1 LSSYFKI
8 VLQDTQRRDIV
19 LKKKLHLEFGGYSDA
34 GVKESNEDAFTV
46 VMPDKHSVRK
56 FKGGAACIADGVS
69 CSENAKLAS
78 HTAVN
83 NFALD
88 YFSTPDFWTV
98 EQSASKVIGS
108 INSWL
113 YQQGAQR
120 HTRVDG
126 FVTTFSA
133 LIIKSHT
140 AHLLHVGD
148 SRIYLLR
155 DNKLELLT
163 TDHCYQQG
171 DQNYLTRALGI
182 ESGLNLDY
190 RSLSIKLN
198 DRYVLTTDGVHDT
211 LSHEELE
218 ALVNTKTDD
227 LETLAQDIGIASLNK
242 GSKDNISCLL
252 VDVASLPIERLEEV
266 YNDLTKLTIPPVLVK
281 GNKIDQFEITRV
293 LHGGTRSHVYLA
305 RDTESQEQRV
315 LKMPSL
321 NFADDLS
328 YLDSFAREQWIG
340 RKLSHPRV
348 MKILE
353 PIQNT
358 KFLYHICEF
367 IEGKTLRQWMI
378 DNPKPELDEV
388 RNLVDEMII
397 AARVLHRDKMVHR
410 DLKPENFII
419 NRDGNITLI
428 DLGTVQV
435 SGIQEISKLD
445 LEEVPVGDMGYIA
458 PEYII
463 HNSATGLT
471 DLFSIASIAYEML
484 SGKLPFNAIKSN
496 RDYKKSFSDWNY
508 KSIKS
513 LNNSRKDIPDWI
525 DNVLKKALAAK
536 PENRYQAMSE
546 FQQDLRTPGQDIL
559 TPSEYVPL
567 LERNPLRFWQG
578 ISVLLVIVI
587 IAQWVVFFNS

>member
-1 LSSYFKI
+1 M
-8 VLQDTQRRDIV
+8 
-19 LKKKLHLEFGGYSDA
+19 KKKLHLEFGGYSDA
-34 GVKESNEDAFTV
+34 GVKETNEDAFTAI
-46 VMPDKHSVRK
+46 MPDRHSVRK

-69 CSENAKLAS
+69 CSVNAQLAS
-78 HTAVN
+78 QTAVN
-83 NFALD
+83 NFASD

-113 YQQGAQR
+113 YQQGAQKQ
-120 HTRVDG
+120 TRVDG

-140 AHLLHVGD
+140 AHLLHAGD

-163 TDHCYQQG
+163 NDHCYQQG

-182 ESGLNLDY
+182 ESSLHLDY
-190 RSLSIKLN
+190 KAVTIKLN

-211 LSHEELE
+211 LTHEELE
-218 ALVNTKTDD
+218 ALLCTETDD
-227 LETLAQDIGIASLNK
+227 LEGLAKNIGETAFNK
-242 GSKDNISCLL
+242 GSQDNISCLL

-266 YNDLTKLTIPPVLVK
+266 YNDLTKLTIPPVLSK
-281 GNKIDQFEITRV
+281 GNKIDHFEITRV
-293 LHGGTRSHVYLA
+293 LHSGTRSHVYMA
-305 RDTESQEQRV
+305 RDTETDEQRV

-321 NFADDLS
+321 NFAEDLS

-340 RKLSHPRV
+340 RKLSHPRI
-348 MKILE
+348 MKIYA
-353 PIQNT
+353 PPPKT
-358 KFLYHICEF
+358 DFLYHVCEY

-378 DNPKPELDEV
+378 DNPQPHFDEV
-388 RNLVDEMII
+388 RHLVEEMITATRI
-397 AARVLHRDKMVHR
+397 MHRDKMVHR

-435 SGIQEISKLD
+435 SGIKEIKQAN
-445 LEEVPVGDMGYIA
+445 LEDIPVGDIGYIA
-458 PEYII
+458 PEYLIC
-463 HNSATGLT
+463 NAASGLS
-471 DLFSIASIAYEML
+471 DLFSIASITYEMI
-484 SGKLPFNAIKSN
+484 SGQRPFNTIKSN
-496 RDYKKSFSDWNY
+496 RDQDKKFSDWSYRPFSTLGKQNP
-508 KSIKS
+508 STP
-513 LNNSRKDIPDWI
+513 NWV

-546 FQQDLRTPGQDIL
+546 FQRDLRTPSQDIL
-559 TPSEYVPL
+559 TPSTYVPL
-567 LERNPLRFWQG
+567 IERNPLRFWQATSL
-578 ISVLLVIVI
+578 IFALVII
-587 IAQWVVFFNS
+587 TQWVLFFRQ

>member
-1 LSSYFKI
+1 M
-8 VLQDTQRRDIV
+8 
-19 LKKKLHLEFGGYSDA
+19 KKKLHLEFGGYSNA
-34 GVKESNEDAFTV
+34 GVKASNEDAFTA

-78 HTAVN
+78 QTAVN
-83 NFALD
+83 NFAID

-113 YQQGAQR
+113 YQQGAQK

-140 AHLLHVGD
+140 AHILHVGD

-155 DNKLELLT
+155 DNKLELIT
-163 TDHCYQQG
+163 HDHTYQKG
-171 DQNYLTRALGI
+171 DQSYLTRALGI
-182 ESGLNLDY
+182 ESSLNLDY

-198 DRYVLTTDGVHDT
+198 DRYLLTTDGVHDSLT
-211 LSHEELE
+211 HDELE
-218 ALVNTKTDD
+218 ALANTQADNI
-227 LETLAQDIGIASLNK
+227 EELAKNIGQTALKN
-242 GSKDNISCLL
+242 GSTDNISCLL

-266 YNDLTKLTIPPVLVK
+266 YNDLTKLTIPPVLKK

-293 LHGGTRSHVYLA
+293 LHSGTRSHAYLA
-305 RDTESQEQRV
+305 RDTLSDEQRV

-321 NFADDLS
+321 NFADDLG

-340 RKLSHPRV
+340 RKLSHPRI
-348 MKILE
+348 MKILA
-353 PIQNT
+353 PPRNT
-358 KFLYHICEF
+358 DFLYHVCEF
-367 IEGKTLRQWMI
+367 VEGKTLRQWMI
-378 DNPKPELDEV
+378 DNPQPGLDEV
-388 RNLVDEMII
+388 RNLVDEMIT
-397 AARVLHRDKMVHR
+397 ATRVLHRDKMVHR

-435 SGIQEISKLD
+435 SGIKEISKLD
-445 LEEVPVGDMGYIA
+445 LDDVPVGDIGYIA
-458 PEYII
+458 PEYLI
-463 HNSATGLT
+463 HNAATGLS
-471 DLFSIASIAYEML
+471 DMFSIASIAYEML
-484 SGKLPFNAIKSN
+484 TGKLPFNTIKSN
-496 RDYKKSFSDWNY
+496 RDYRKTFKDWQYTPLSSYN
-508 KSIKS
+508 K
-513 LNNSRKDIPDWI
+513 NRNDIPGWL
-525 DNVLKKALAAK
+525 DNVLKKALSAK
-536 PENRYQAMSE
+536 PENRYQVMSE
-546 FQQDLRTPGQDIL
+546 FQKDLRTPSQDIL
-559 TPSEYVPL
+559 TPSKYVPL

-578 ISVLLVIVI
+578 VSAILVLIIVT
-587 IAQWVVFFNS
+587 QWVVH